1 MKSMMFILVA
11 QLHAGG
17 FQTVGAYPSLEQC
30 RDALKVAATN
40 VAADYTCEATPVQ
53 GTWLRKDSRFA
64 MVRE

>member
-17 FQTVGAYPSLEQC
+17 IQTVGAYPSLEQC
-30 RDALKVAATN
+30 RGALNVAAAN

-53 GTWLRKDSRFA
+53 GTWLRKDARYA

>member
-1 MKSMMFILVA
+1 MKSMLFILVA

-17 FQTVGAYPSLEQC
+17 IQTVAAYSSLEQC
-30 RDALKVAATN
+30 RDALRVSAAN
-40 VAADYTCEATPVQ
+40 VAADYSCEATPVQ

>member
-17 FQTVGAYPSLEQC
+17 IHTVGAYPSLEQC
-30 RDALKVAATN
+30 REALQVAATN
-40 VAADYTCEATPVQ
+40 LAANYTCEATPVQ